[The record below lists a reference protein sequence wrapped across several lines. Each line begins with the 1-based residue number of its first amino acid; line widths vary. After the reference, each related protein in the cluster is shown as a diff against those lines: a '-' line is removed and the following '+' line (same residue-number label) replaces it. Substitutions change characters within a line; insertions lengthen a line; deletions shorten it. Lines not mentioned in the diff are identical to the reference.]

1 MTEGGVRSEE
11 LLRSR
16 ICGWHLPFTI
26 QPCLPLSVQSV
37 TFRGLR
43 NEGCPHSVQ
52 LLMLRKGCSIDY
64 DYSMFIQPL
73 HLESFQDA
81 LATLINFDWPQQ
93 VLISKL
99 LCGPLYSSRILLLTQ
114 KNDQTYHC
122 AKGAKDNVFAGKD
135 LFDAAPDF
143 ILVLGKLVLAWHCTT

>member
-1 MTEGGVRSEE
+1 MRRYDYTCMTEGGVRSEE

-64 DYSMFIQPL
+64 DYSMFIQSL
-73 HLESFQDA
+73 HFESFQDA
-81 LATLINFDWPQQ
+81 LTALINFDWPQQ
-93 VLISKL
+93 MLLSKL
-99 LCGPLYSSRILLLTQ
+99 LYGPLYSSWILFLLLTQ
-114 KNDQTYHC
+114 MKSCLLLSMH
-122 AKGAKDNVFAGKD
+122 
-135 LFDAAPDF
+135 
-143 ILVLGKLVLAWHCTT
+143 LGIRNLCSAEWKSQGIIH